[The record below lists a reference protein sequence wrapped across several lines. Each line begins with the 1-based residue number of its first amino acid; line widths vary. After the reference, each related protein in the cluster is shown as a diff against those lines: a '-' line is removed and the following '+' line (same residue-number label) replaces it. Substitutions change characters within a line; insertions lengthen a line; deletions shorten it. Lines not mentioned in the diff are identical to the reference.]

1 MRSLFLLL
9 LLVSVTACEI
19 VDNQKI
25 VSLDA
30 FQIANPP
37 PSNRDFLAQNN
48 SHKILV
54 AVIDSGVDYN
64 HSKLTNHIHFTLD
77 EKGQAVGAGYDFVGD
92 DNWPSPYIIRTSHYD
107 PKANDDRKADALLAI
122 ANFEKAA
129 GYLTKWSQSYLN
141 PIRAIDQE
149 MTAGAYHGTHVAGLS
164 VYDKPEIG
172 ILPYRVLPRN
182 VTGEGA
188 LDAEELAVVANQL
201 FSAVDK
207 AVAAGASVINISM
220 GFTAKDSEGDE
231 YEKIK
236 ALAEQWDQIV
246 AKHPTVLFV
255 AAAGNDGAWIDQ
267 SLRVNFPCGSKLP
280 NLLCVGSLADDS
292 EVSDFTNVVLNGA
305 EIVFTLGEDVIS
317 TFPELT
323 CPSSAAGRTLAGA
336 KDEKTYAA
344 AIESFTSDC
353 KDYKGLAP
361 LSGTSMASPITARLA
376 ALLRLQTP
384 DATPAKIIETIKAS
398 GKNGTIGT
406 FEITKLDV
414 EKPSWYKS
422 QLPIWNMTP
431 KWTAFGTKKKN

>member
-1 MRSLFLLL
+1 MRSLLLLL

-25 VSLDA
+25 VKLDA
-30 FQIANPP
+30 FEIANPP
-37 PSNRDFLAQNN
+37 PSARDFVAQNK

-64 HSKLTNHIHFTLD
+64 HSKLTSHIHFTLD
-77 EKGQAVGAGYDFVGD
+77 AKGQAIGAGYDFVAD
-92 DNWPSPYIIRTSHYD
+92 DNWPAPYIVRTGHYD
-107 PKANDDRKADALLAI
+107 PKANADRKADALLAI

-129 GYLTKWSQSYLN
+129 GYLTKWSKSFLN

-149 MTAGAYHGTHVAGLS
+149 MTAGTYHGTHVAGLS

-182 VTGEGA
+182 ITGEGP

-207 AVAAGASVINISM
+207 AAAAGASVINISL
-220 GFTAKDSEGDE
+220 GFSAKESEGDE

-236 ALAEQWDQIV
+236 ALAVQWDQVV
-246 AKHPTVLFV
+246 AKYPDVLFV

-267 SLRVNFPCGSKLP
+267 NVRVNFPCGSKLP

-292 EVSDFTNVVLNGA
+292 EVSDFTNVVLSGA
-305 EIVFTLGEDVIS
+305 EIVFALGEDVIS

-323 CPSSAAGRTLAGA
+323 CPSSSAGRTMAGA
-336 KDEKTYAA
+336 KDEKTYTTAVEA
-344 AIESFTSDC
+344 FEADC

-361 LSGTSMASPITARLA
+361 LSGTSMASPITARIA
-376 ALLRLQTP
+376 ALLRLASP
-384 DATPAKIIETIKAS
+384 EAKPATIVATIKAS
-398 GKNGTIGT
+398 GNKGTIGT

-414 EKPSWYKS
+414 EKPSWYQS

-431 KWTAFGTKKKN
+431 KWSAFVPKKK